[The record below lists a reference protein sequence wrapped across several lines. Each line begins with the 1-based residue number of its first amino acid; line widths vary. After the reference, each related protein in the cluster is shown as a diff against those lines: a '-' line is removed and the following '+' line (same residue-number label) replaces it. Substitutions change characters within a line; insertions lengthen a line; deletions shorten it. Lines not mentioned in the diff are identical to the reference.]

1 MSMIEIEES
10 AMSAIRNDLRV
21 LRDKVDRMESMMES
35 MIEIYTDTFFTVKE
49 EYVKEL
55 KKIKS
60 DGEFIQFSDFED
72 VRRSI
77 EES

>member
-1 MSMIEIEES
+1 
-10 AMSAIRNDLRV
+10 
-21 LRDKVDRMESMMES
+21 MESMMES
-35 MIEIYTDTFFTVKE
+35 MIEIYSDTFFIVKE

-55 KKIKS
+55 EKIKS

-72 VRRSI
+72 LKRSI

>member
-10 AMSAIRNDLRV
+10 AISAIRNDLRV

>member
-1 MSMIEIEES
+1 MIEIEES
-10 AMSAIRNDLRV
+10 AISAIRNDLRV

-35 MIEIYTDTFFTVKE
+35 MIEIYSDTFFTVKE

-55 KKIKS
+55 EKIKS

-72 VRRSI
+72 LRRSI